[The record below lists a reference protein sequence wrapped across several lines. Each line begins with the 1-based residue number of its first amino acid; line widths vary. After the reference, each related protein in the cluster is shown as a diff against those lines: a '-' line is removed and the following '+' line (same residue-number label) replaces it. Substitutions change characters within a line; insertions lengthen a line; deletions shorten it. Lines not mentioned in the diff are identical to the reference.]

1 MPRLDVALLDAQVL
15 HPRNAWR
22 ASEGNTGPLGA
33 FITHV
38 RRHATP
44 LAIVDLGHEGLD
56 SAGIAQARRVDAVVT
71 AHPDDVQRLHDVRIV
86 PSQVA
91 VSTAPWG
98 VRSGEEH
105 VLRPG
110 DRVRLAMRMLG
121 VPETR

>member
-1 MPRLDVALLDAQVL
+1 MKALDV
-15 HPRNAWR
+15 
-22 ASEGNTGPLGA
+22 
-33 FITHV
+33 V
-38 RRHATP
+38 RMGGDH
-44 LAIVDLGHEGLD
+44 
-56 SAGIAQARRVDAVVT
+56 RVDAVVT